1 MQLRSKPNLTSRFII
16 FYYTYKTQRFYG
28 YLKSSSLSRDASTI
42 ERWFA
47 WAYMQKKLQQSTE
60 QLIVI
65 PIFVLHIY
73 FKMFQN
79 NVCLIFYDLQI
90 IIKLYEINNFKII
103 IFFQRTYIRK
113 TTIRVWKT
121 KKNTQKLSCNIF
133 GNLIIKKWR
142 EPIERLSPLEM
153 L

>member
-1 MQLRSKPNLTSRFII
+1 MQN
-16 FYYTYKTQRFYG
+16 
-28 YLKSSSLSRDASTI
+28 
-42 ERWFA
+42 
-47 WAYMQKKLQQSTE
+47 KLQQSTE

-113 TTIRVWKT
+113 TTIRV
-121 KKNTQKLSCNIF
+121 
-133 GNLIIKKWR
+133 
-142 EPIERLSPLEM
+142 
-153 L
+153 